1 MKKEKTA
8 IGIDLGGTNI
18 KGVLMRESGE
28 ILDCVSR
35 DTYIKEADRVDVQ
48 HWKKEIV
55 GIIQQF
61 QSGNRTIQGIGMA
74 APGLTNHSNQSIAH
88 MPGRLQGLENLEW
101 NRLLDHPGVRVL
113 NDAHAALI
121 AESRVGIGK
130 GIRNQLMV
138 TLGTG
143 VGGAILVD
151 GKLYQGFLQRA
162 GHLGHMSL
170 NSEGQPGI
178 LNIPGSLEE
187 AFGNASVSKRTFGK
201 FATVHSLVDGYK
213 AGDTIAG
220 FFWLGAVNKLALA
233 LCSLINI
240 VSPELIILGGGI
252 TKAKEALTKPLDHFM
267 TLYEWRPGGISCPVR
282 LSEFNEFSGAVGAA
296 LFSLN
301 HEEHVCIE

>member
-1 MKKEKTA
+1 
-8 IGIDLGGTNI
+8 
-18 KGVLMRESGE
+18 
-28 ILDCVSR
+28 
-35 DTYIKEADRVDVQ
+35 
-48 HWKKEIV
+48 
-55 GIIQQF
+55 
-61 QSGNRTIQGIGMA
+61 MA

-187 AFGNASVSKRTFGK
+187 AFGNAWCPKELLENSLPCIPWWMGIKQEIRSPVS
-201 FATVHSLVDGYK
+201 
-213 AGDTIAG
+213 
-220 FFWLGAVNKLALA
+220 
-233 LCSLINI
+233 
-240 VSPELIILGGGI
+240 
-252 TKAKEALTKPLDHFM
+252 
-267 TLYEWRPGGISCPVR
+267 
-282 LSEFNEFSGAVGAA
+282 SGWAR
-296 LFSLN
+296 
-301 HEEHVCIE
+301 